1 MKPNNVLVVAAHP
14 DDEYLGCGGTLLR
27 HVKNGDRVH
36 ILILAEGLTSRDQ
49 HRDLD
54 RRRGELHALHKS
66 SQMAADLLGA
76 ESLKISAFP
85 DNRMDGVDLLDVVKC
100 VEEQIELL
108 APDII
113 YTHHA
118 GDVNIDHLITHK
130 AVVTAARSLPT
141 SRVDRLIFFETV
153 SSTEWQMPYAKD
165 AFLPNWFV
173 QIDEFIDKKIAL
185 LRCYAGEMKEYPHPR
200 SYEGIEHLARYRGQT
215 IGVKYAEAFSLGRNI
230 LREGSSN
237 L

>member
-1 MKPNNVLVVAAHP
+1 MNPNNVLVVAAHP

>member
-1 MKPNNVLVVAAHP
+1 MNPNNVLVVAAHP

-54 RRRGELHALHKS
+54 RRRGELHALHES

-76 ESLKISAFP
+76 ESLKICAFP

-108 APDII
+108 GPNII

-130 AVVTAARSLPT
+130 AVVTAARSLPA

-153 SSTEWQMPYAKD
+153 SSTEWQMPYTKD